1 MAGPVLIVIALVL
14 VLPISVLLSGAVLA
28 GLLGWSIESEGDA
41 EHEGSELLELNV
53 CPSPLLPRLSRVGV
67 PRTFRAPGARGGY
80 GGSRYTNPAGTS
92 HAVGRPRNT
101 ERGSVC
107 QPVP

>member
-28 GLLGWSIESEGDA
+28 GLLGWSIKSEVDA

-53 CPSPLLPRLSRVGV
+53 
-67 PRTFRAPGARGGY
+67 
-80 GGSRYTNPAGTS
+80 
-92 HAVGRPRNT
+92 
-101 ERGSVC
+101 
-107 QPVP
+107 